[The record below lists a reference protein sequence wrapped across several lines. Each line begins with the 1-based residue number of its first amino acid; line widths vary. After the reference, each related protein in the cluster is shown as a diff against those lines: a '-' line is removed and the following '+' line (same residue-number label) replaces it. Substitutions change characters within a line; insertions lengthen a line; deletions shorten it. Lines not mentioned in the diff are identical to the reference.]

1 MWVACVNHV
10 KKTVQHFANS
20 VMMFCVCYRDNM
32 IKDNVYINYEL
43 QGHWLQQTPSAKT
56 SSEFLEGD
64 HFVLLKYAW
73 SMGSSAPP

>member
-43 QGHWLQQTPSAKT
+43 QGH
-56 SSEFLEGD
+56 
-64 HFVLLKYAW
+64 
-73 SMGSSAPP
+73 